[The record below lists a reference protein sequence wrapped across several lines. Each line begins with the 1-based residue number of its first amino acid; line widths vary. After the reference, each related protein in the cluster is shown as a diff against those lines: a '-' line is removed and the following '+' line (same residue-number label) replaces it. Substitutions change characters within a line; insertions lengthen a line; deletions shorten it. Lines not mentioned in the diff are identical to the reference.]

1 MGLSTIKEYNVMGAA
16 KAVADDRSS
25 DRKVFIAVL
34 TIAFMAAVMLLSYFL
49 EPMGLVEH
57 DSLVL
62 TGISIAAAITIVIA
76 IAVAAPLALR
86 EMNQRREAALTALR
100 AQRQVELL
108 FRMTDMLQSAL
119 GYPDAN
125 AVLRSTAANLLPD
138 FGGALYVFN
147 NSGDRLEL
155 STVWAWPDDAAPAD
169 PISPSQCWALKRGK
183 THLNK
188 PGHEALLCEH
198 HGQASLV
205 LEIPMMARGEVYG
218 LLNIQASGDD
228 AEARLLLATPVAV
241 ALSDAM
247 SLALSNIALRDK
259 LRTQALRD
267 PLTGLYNRRYMEDVL
282 QRYANLAERN
292 DSPLSVI
299 MIDLDHFKRLNDEHG
314 HALGDAVLAE
324 VASAIVGAIRPCD
337 VACRYGGEE
346 LIVLLPDCAMA
357 EGLAKA
363 EMLRIRIERLS
374 ENHGAQISASFGVA
388 TIPDTSSKVAD
399 IVADADAALYRA
411 KAEGRNRVVAA
422 AGRSLRSVGRRSSSE
437 AA

>member
-1 MGLSTIKEYNVMGAA
+1 MLAA
-16 KAVADDRSS
+16 KAATVDRSS
-25 DRKVFIAVL
+25 DHKVLFGGLVVAV
-34 TIAFMAAVMLLSYFL
+34 MAAVMLMSYFI
-49 EPMGLVEH
+49 ETMGFLEH
-57 DSLVL
+57 DSYIL
-62 TGISIAAAITIVIA
+62 TVIEIAAAMIIFGTTA
-76 IAVAAPLALR
+76 FAAPLALR
-86 EMNQRREAALTALR
+86 EMSRRREATLVAVE
-100 AQRQVELL
+100 AQLQVELL
-108 FRMTDMLQSAL
+108 FKMTDMLQSAL

-125 AVLRSTAANLLPD
+125 AVLRSTAAKLLPG

-183 THLNK
+183 AHLNK
-188 PGHEALLCEH
+188 PGLEALLCEH
-198 HGQASLV
+198 HGQDSLI
-205 LEIPMMARGEVYG
+205 LEIPMMARSEVYG

-228 AEARLLLATPVAV
+228 AEARLLSAAPVAA

-346 LIVLLPDCAMA
+346 LVVLLPDCAMA

-363 EMLRIRIERLS
+363 EMLRVRIERLS
-374 ENHGAQISASFGVA
+374 ENHGAHISASFGVA
-388 TIPDTSSKVAD
+388 TMPDTSSKVAD
-399 IVADADAALYRA
+399 IIADADSALYRA
-411 KAEGRNRVVAA
+411 KAEGRNRVVGA
-422 AGRSLRSVGRRSSSE
+422 AGRPLRSVGQRASSE

>member
-1 MGLSTIKEYNVMGAA
+1 MPPA
-16 KAVADDRSS
+16 KAVAADKSS
-25 DRKVFIAVL
+25 DHKVLLAGLVVAVMAVALLLVLFMERMDVFAHDSYVLTVVENAAVL
-34 TIAFMAAVMLLSYFL
+34 IIFGATAF
-49 EPMGLVEH
+49 
-57 DSLVL
+57 
-62 TGISIAAAITIVIA
+62 
-76 IAVAAPLALR
+76 AAPLALR
-86 EMNQRREAALTALR
+86 EMRQRREAAMGALE
-100 AQRQVELL
+100 AQQQVELL
-108 FRMTDMLQSAL
+108 FNMTDMLQSAL

-125 AVLRSTAANLLPD
+125 AVLRSTAAKLLPGL
-138 FGGALYVFN
+138 GGALYVFN

-155 STVWAWPDDAAPAD
+155 STVWGWSDEVAPSD

-183 THLNK
+183 AHLNQ
-188 PGHEALLCEH
+188 PGLEVLMCEH
-198 HGQASLV
+198 HGQDSLV

-218 LLNIQASGDD
+218 LLNIQASGD
-228 AEARLLLATPVAV
+228 EADSRLIAAAPVAG
-241 ALSDAM
+241 ALSEAM
-247 SLALSNIALRDK
+247 SLALSNIALREK

-267 PLTGLYNRRYMEDVL
+267 ALTGLYNRRYMEDVL

-346 LIVLLPDCAMA
+346 LVVLLPDCAMA
-357 EGLAKA
+357 EGLDKA
-363 EMLRIRIERLS
+363 EMLRVRIERLS

-388 TIPDTSSKVAD
+388 TLPDTSSKVAD
-399 IVADADAALYRA
+399 IIADADAALYRA
-411 KAEGRNRVVAA
+411 KAEGRNRVVGA
-422 AGRSLRSVGRRSSSE
+422 AGRPLRAVGQRSSSE